1 MKHINNTR
9 KNNDQRTEGLFML
22 LSCNNYS
29 KNCFLMIR
37 VIPFGIV
44 SNTVDDCDVTANY
57 TVYK

>member
-1 MKHINNTR
+1 
-9 KNNDQRTEGLFML
+9 ML
-22 LSCNNYS
+22 LSFNNYS

-37 VIPFGIV
+37 VIPFEIV